1 MYKDI
6 TDPCLSC
13 ESEECFSCDAW
24 QNSFAD
30 FADCFADFFSDCNC
44 ELDEARMDSAEN
56 LDWMTIS

>member
-30 FADCFADFFSDCNC
+30 FADCNC